1 MSEPQ
6 PTSTRKL
13 LLRTDARAARI
24 YRARVPSGFP
34 RTAAA
39 AQRTT
44 ASPLTTIML
53 RSALR
58 VSRRRLSPGHTRAL
72 SQSPRA
78 RSDDAGSPHVPGRT
92 TTKLD
97 FISSHLPDG
106 ERVPAYSVLD
116 GHGNVLEGAEL
127 PEVRAEPLRAVQEHR
142 LKRE

>member
-1 MSEPQ
+1 
-6 PTSTRKL
+6 
-13 LLRTDARAARI
+13 
-24 YRARVPSGFP
+24 
-34 RTAAA
+34 
-39 AQRTT
+39 
-44 ASPLTTIML
+44 ML

-58 VSRRRLSPGHTRAL
+58 VSRCRLSPGHTRAL